1 MDQPAPPPKIE
12 GQRRKIA
19 ALLVLAMLL
28 AAAMVAAIATQQ
40 RLFGASARL
49 YFLADDVTGLAPGTT
64 VRTSGVRIGKVEDI
78 ELQADQKVKVTL
90 AIGEEHF
97 ARLRADAHAT
107 MVREQLRP
115 ASIELR
121 MGRGNQPFAAADPR
135 VSFTRRGTLNE
146 VADDMRNRI
155 APILDDV
162 RQLTGV
168 ARERKGEIDGILKN
182 AHQISTAMAGTATE
196 LQALSRELRARANA
210 VAGRTETALAEG
222 NRTIVRLG
230 GLVGNAEKG
239 LDTVTT
245 RLPGLLDKTTG
256 MLEKTDQMLGQM
268 DGILRDARAI
278 SSAAAT
284 QVPTVLR
291 QVPPL
296 VDESREML
304 QGVRQSWPV
313 RTLLPP
319 PPPLLLPIDSHDPAA
334 LASLPR

>member
-1 MDQPAPPPKIE
+1 MESPPTPKIH

-19 ALLVLAMLL
+19 ALLVLALVL
-28 AAAMVAAIATQQ
+28 AAVMVALIATQQ
-40 RLFGASARL
+40 RLFGATARL

-78 ELQADQKVKVTL
+78 ELQGDQKVRVTL
-90 AIGEEHF
+90 AIGDEHF

-121 MGRGNQPFAAADPR
+121 MGKSDKPFAREDPR
-135 VSFTRRGTLNE
+135 VGFTRRGSLNE
-146 VADDMRNRI
+146 VAEDLRNRL

-168 ARERKGEIDGILKN
+168 ARDRKGEIDGIVKN
-182 AHQISTAMAGTATE
+182 AHEISAAMAGTAVE
-196 LQALSRELRARANA
+196 LQGLSRELRQRAHA

-230 GLVGNAEKG
+230 GLVGQAEKG
-239 LDTVTT
+239 LETVTS
-245 RLPGLLDKTTG
+245 RLPGMLD
-256 MLEKTDQMLGQM
+256 KTDQMLLQF
-268 DGILRDARAI
+268 DGILRDGRTI
-278 SSAAAT
+278 SSSVAA
-284 QVPTVLR
+284 QVPTLMR
-291 QVPPL
+291 QAPPL

-304 QGVRQSWPV
+304 QGLRQSWPV
-313 RTLLPP
+313 RTLMPP

-334 LASLPR
+334 LAITPR